1 MYKHFLILILIV
13 FQHSIAWG
21 QSQQVYDGDYEFK
34 GRQGQATFE
43 FSEDNDG
50 KLILDGF
57 FRFRLTEIDSLD
69 QTLLKKFQVSGEY
82 QQNKKEGNWRFDS
95 EIHRISLDDVIDF
108 EVIASLES
116 EDIEVNATYRNGIR
130 EGNWRFDERTFV
142 QGELAPKATA
152 NSIKF
157 SDGYIVDD
165 IYFRRFEGDFTQ
177 FIRGEINDRGFMDGE
192 WSLVYLKDSLLI
204 SEVRNYENGFLLG
217 LTKRNLKSNERI
229 EEAIFY
235 STIEKLNQANEG
247 ENEGFEIAERKFGL
261 VFNDGYRPSSPH
273 LKIQV
278 DGNEFIDEFIS
289 KLLQFDE
296 AVDEDGKILTY
307 PFFTKRFEFEYE
319 SETEESLREIPK
331 IYSEL
336 EELVTR
342 TSEMN
347 SLSLNK
353 DKSDSLSFAYRY
365 FQDRKLKIEQM
376 AYFLD
381 LIESG
386 DIKYFDLNN
395 FTGRGIEFMSPIDLI
410 TYEYQGDTLRRM
422 IPRVVSVEGNEAF
435 FKSFENYLREELSI
449 ASRLGSYVDDQ
460 LYSIEVD
467 NTLMALEAKILEE
480 KTRVDSLYLGQ
491 ETGSEEEQEMFEAIF
506 ANFLKESFADFS
518 EQYAEAEDFAI
529 KTEKGELMLDLLNE
543 LTIRLPELSAIYPAN
558 EEIDELYKEETFNP
572 FTYTRYDVRAKE
584 RLYESGAVKLFE
596 HYLEALKDESDY
608 TQIKDHISKI
618 QKLQERMI
626 QLRDADTKGLER
638 RLGRRSSINRIESAL
653 DL

>member
-1 MYKHFLILILIV
+1 M